1 MVEGFMALRKVA
13 TATALGHM
21 PLLPLTGAMETT
33 SNAPA
38 FLSGSLHPVP
48 NTSSRTAINQIVE
61 LLYLRMN
68 FILLSPLHNCRCIIT
83 LALGTQRLMN
93 WIATKSVS

>member
-1 MVEGFMALRKVA
+1 
-13 TATALGHM
+13 
-21 PLLPLTGAMETT
+21 
-33 SNAPA
+33 
-38 FLSGSLHPVP
+38 VP

-68 FILLSPLHNCRCIIT
+68 FILLSNCRCIVT